1 MTVDINN
8 KSGQRQLTV
17 KSTQNIYL
25 LHTIDSSYD
34 ISIIMSA
41 FIL

>member
-8 KSGQRQLTV
+8 KSRQRQLTV

-25 LHTIDSSYD
+25 LYTIDSSYD
-34 ISIIMSA
+34 ISIIMSM